1 MPNSIA
7 NYSKPTI
14 LWAEYMDFLLAYG
27 KRMKTIYTKKARANK
42 PITWGE
48 LDVMKEEIQNGLF
61 LLDGENGEN

>member
-1 MPNSIA
+1 MSNSIA

-27 KRMKTIYTKKARANK
+27 KRMKSIYTKKARANK
-42 PITWGE
+42 PITWNE
-48 LDVMKEEIQNGLF
+48 LDIIKEEIENGLS